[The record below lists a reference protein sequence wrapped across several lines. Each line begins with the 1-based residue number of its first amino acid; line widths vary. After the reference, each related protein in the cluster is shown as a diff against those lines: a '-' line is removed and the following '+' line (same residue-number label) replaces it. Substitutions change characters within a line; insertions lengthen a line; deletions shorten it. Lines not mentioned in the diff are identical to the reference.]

1 MADNYSRSYK
11 SVNEATTI
19 NPVAT
24 LMQKV
29 YLWMTLALCA
39 SGLTALGAVSSE
51 TMMSLILGSRT
62 AFFLLIIAELGVVFY
77 LNIAIR
83 KISFKTAAA
92 LFMVYSILNGATLSV
107 IFLVYQLPSI
117 ISTFFITAGTFGA
130 MAWLGHT
137 TKKDLSSIGQMLSM
151 ALIGLIIASIVNIF
165 WANNVLY
172 WITTY
177 VGVFIFVGL
186 TAYDAQKIKNMLN
199 KRNQHNSEEIRKI
212 ALIGSLMLYLDF
224 VNLFLYLLRLFGKKK

>member
-11 SVNEATTI
+11 NVNETTAVS
-19 NPVAT
+19 PVAT

-29 YLWMTLALCA
+29 YLWMALALCA
-39 SGLTALGAVSSE
+39 SGLTALGAASSE
-51 TMMSLILGSRT
+51 TIMNLILGSRT
-62 AFFLLIIAELGVVFY
+62 AFFLLIIAEVGVVFY

-83 KISFKTAAA
+83 KIPFKTAAA

-107 IFLVYQLPSI
+107 IFLVFQLPSI
-117 ISTFFITAGTFGA
+117 VSTFFITAGTFGA

-165 WANNVLY
+165 WANNILY
-172 WITTY
+172 WIITY
-177 VGVFIFVGL
+177 VGVFTFVGL

-212 ALIGSLMLYLDF
+212 ALMGSLMLYLDF
-224 VNLFLYLLRLFGKKK
+224 VNLFLYLLRMFGKKK

>member
-11 SVNEATTI
+11 SVDKATTVS
-19 NPVAT
+19 PVAT

-29 YLWMTLALCA
+29 YLWMALALCA
-39 SGLTALGAVSSE
+39 SGLTALGAASSE
-51 TMMSLILGSRT
+51 TIMNLILGSRT
-62 AFFLLIIAELGVVFY
+62 SFFLLIIAEVGVVFY

-107 IFLVYQLPSI
+107 IFLVFQLPSI
-117 ISTFFITAGTFGA
+117 VSTFFITAGTFGA

-165 WANNVLY
+165 WANDVLY

>member
-117 ISTFFITAGTFGA
+117 VSTFFITAGTFGA

>member
-11 SVNEATTI
+11 SVDKATTVS
-19 NPVAT
+19 PVAT

-29 YLWMTLALCA
+29 YLWMALALCA
-39 SGLTALGAVSSE
+39 SGLTALGAASSE
-51 TMMSLILGSRT
+51 TIMNLILGSRT
-62 AFFLLIIAELGVVFY
+62 AFFLLIIAEVGVVFY

-107 IFLVYQLPSI
+107 IFLVFQLPSI
-117 ISTFFITAGTFGA
+117 VSTFFITAGTFGA

-165 WANNVLY
+165 WANNILY
-172 WITTY
+172 WIITY
-177 VGVFIFVGL
+177 VGVFTFVGL

-224 VNLFLYLLRLFGKKK
+224 INLFLYLLRMFGKKK

>member
-11 SVNEATTI
+11 SVDKATTI
-19 NPVAT
+19 SPVAT

-39 SGLTALGAVSSE
+39 SGLTALGAASSE
-51 TMMSLILGSRT
+51 TIMNLILGSRT
-62 AFFLLIIAELGVVFY
+62 AFFLLIIAEVGVVFY

-107 IFLVYQLPSI
+107 IFLVFQLPSI
-117 ISTFFITAGTFGA
+117 VSTFFITAGTFGA

-165 WANNVLY
+165 WANNILY
-172 WITTY
+172 WIITY
-177 VGVFIFVGL
+177 VGVFTFVGL

-224 VNLFLYLLRLFGKKK
+224 VNLFLYLLRMFGKKK